1 MPSAAGIQGLAGP
14 SATLPS
20 IFVIPDAAL
29 PRPVKGFLLVL
40 GLALCCVAVEGG
52 GPIVRSSGN
61 LPGVEA
67 ICRAGALRSAQVAD
81 RDGPLCCWRPWRGGS
96 SAPLR
101 SAS

>member
-1 MPSAAGIQGLAGP
+1 MPPAAAIQGLAGP

-29 PRPVKGFLLVL
+29 PRPVQGFLLVL

-61 LPGVEA
+61 LPGVET
-67 ICRAGALRSAQVAD
+67 ICRAGALRSVHVAD
-81 RDGPLCCWRPWRGGS
+81 RDGSVCCWWPWRGRS
-96 SAPLR
+96 SAPLA

>member
-1 MPSAAGIQGLAGP
+1 MRPAAAIQGLAGP
-14 SATLPS
+14 SAILPS

-29 PRPVKGFLLVL
+29 PRPVQGFLLV
-40 GLALCCVAVEGG
+40 LALCCVAVEGG

-67 ICRAGALRSAQVAD
+67 ICRAGALRSAHVAD
-81 RDGPLCCWRPWRGGS
+81 RDGPVCCWWPWRGGS
-96 SAPLR
+96 SAPLA